1 MDRIDLYQIHW
12 PAWKGKP
19 EGESPGSLEEAIG
32 AMAQLQRE
40 GKIRHIGLSNC
51 DAGQIKRAQA
61 IAPIV
66 CLQPKYS
73 LVSRGAEE
81 EILPYAL
88 QTGIGVIVYS
98 PMASGL
104 LSGAMTL
111 DRIARLP
118 EEDWRKNTPNF
129 QEPLLSANLQ
139 LVERLKEIGKRHGR
153 SAGETA
159 IAWTLRNPA
168 VTGAIVGVRKPEQ
181 VRGVVGAADL
191 QLTNADV
198 ADIESALALRASA

>member
-1 MDRIDLYQIHW
+1 
-12 PAWKGKP
+12 
-19 EGESPGSLEEAIG
+19 
-32 AMAQLQRE
+32 
-40 GKIRHIGLSNC
+40 
-51 DAGQIKRAQA
+51 
-61 IAPIV
+61 
-66 CLQPKYS
+66 
-73 LVSRGAEE
+73 
-81 EILPYAL
+81 LPYAL